1 MNLKKLVVTVVAALT
16 ASMAF
21 AQSPISEEELF
32 QLETQQVL
40 QPYFQ
45 EFSQRI
51 TSDKA
56 TDADKAILQ
65 VVDDQLY
72 GPVKQLGAFLVEL
85 QKSEEDSISD
95 EELDATLG
103 PIVESLQLALGNLT
117 DTIVQSLD
125 YNKINEEGPATLKR
139 TVSLLIGKG
148 TLDLDTEINWVTL
161 TPENINRGAVS
172 VSGFMSALGYLTQ
185 SGKLTKEEKMLI
197 VAVLFEGA
205 LIK

>member
-16 ASMAF
+16 ATMAF

-65 VVDDQLY
+65 VVDDQVY

-85 QKSEEDSISD
+85 QKSEEGSVSD

-103 PIVESLQLALGNLT
+103 PIEDSLQLALGNLT
-117 DTIVQSLD
+117 DTIVHSLD
-125 YNKINEEGPATLKR
+125 YNKINDEGPATLKR
-139 TVSLLIGKG
+139 TVSLLVGMG

-161 TPENINRGAVS
+161 TPENINKEAVS
-172 VSGFMSALGYLTQ
+172 MAGFMSALGYLTQ
-185 SGKLTKEEKMLI
+185 SGKLTEEEMMLI

-205 LIK
+205 MG